1 MPQNFLYPQ
10 RDQPLLLPV
19 DMREW
24 LPEDDLVFVVLDAV
38 ATLDLGGFRRRY
50 RADGHGRAAFD
61 PEMMVALLLYGY
73 CQGERSSRV
82 IEKRCVRDVGYR
94 VITGGL
100 RPDHATIARFR
111 ARHEKALGGLFSQ
124 VLRLLAAEG
133 MVSLGTISLDG
144 TKLAGNAAQ
153 KANRTLPQIEKL
165 LAEAAAADAAED
177 ARLRRQSWSRADAAG
192 AGPAGRAAGAAGRGP
207 GPAGGRGPGPPRR
220 AAGQAGSLGRG
231 RGGREAARRRRPG
244 DEPPRPNRNNTEPRA
259 NITDPDVR
267 VMRNQKGYVA
277 GYNGQLV
284 VTADQVIVGAML
296 SQHPVDRTLLHPL
309 LDTCREQLAEAGI
322 RPKLRTVLADSGY
335 VSEETFARADADGLR
350 LLAPLAKDPGR
361 RHVRTP
367 AAGPAPGPAPGH
379 RPRPAAAAPSPRPGR
394 LQAPRP
400 HRGTGVRAAQD
411 LPETDHDVPPR
422 PGRLRK
428 RMAARLH
435 RAQPAQAAPPPPRGL
450 TVNARPPE
458 PDAKNAQDPVSHPY
472 LHSRIPSAPTGFV
485 RQAETCS
492 RPDRAEGL

>member
-10 RDQPLLLPV
+10 RDQPLLLPA

-82 IEKRCVRDVGYR
+82 TGKRCVRDVGYR

-100 RPDHATIARFR
+100 QPDHATIARFR

-133 MVSLGTISLDG
+133 MVSLGMISLDG

-153 KANRTLPQIEKL
+153 KANRTLPAIGKL
-165 LAEAAAADAAED
+165 LAGAAAADAAED
-177 ARLRRQSWSRADAAG
+177 ARLGGKLDEPAPRALA
-192 AGPAGRAAGAAGRGP
+192 
-207 GPAGGRGPGPPRR
+207 RR
-220 AAGQAGSLGRG
+220 AER
-231 RGGREAARRRRPG
+231 RERLAAARDRLAAEDAARRAEQRAKQEAWDAAAAEGRPRAARRPA
-244 DEPPRPNRNNTEPRA
+244 DEPRTNRNNTEPRA

-296 SQHPVDRTLLHPL
+296 AQHPAGRTLLHPL
-309 LDTCREQLAEAGI
+309 LDTCRQQLAEAGI

-335 VSEETFARADADGLR
+335 VSEEAFARADADGLR
-350 LLAPLAKDPGR
+350 LLAPLAKDPAR
-361 RHVRTP
+361 RY
-367 AAGPAPGPAPGH
+367 
-379 RPRPAAAAPSPRPGR
+379 
-394 LQAPRP
+394 
-400 HRGTGVRAAQD
+400 VRAPQRARHLDQFPATARARRR
-411 LPETDHDVPPR
+411 LSHPRGRTDYKLRARTVEPVFGQLKACQKLTMMSRRGLAACENEWLLACAAHN
-422 PGRLRK
+422 LRK
-428 RMAARLH
+428 LH
-435 RAQPAQAAPPPPRGL
+435 RYR
-450 TVNARPPE
+450 
-458 PDAKNAQDPVSHPY
+458 
-472 LHSRIPSAPTGFV
+472 F
-485 RQAETCS
+485 
-492 RPDRAEGL
+492 EG

>member
-1 MPQNFLYPQ
+1 MPQNFVYPQ

-38 ATLDLGGFRRRY
+38 ATLDLGEFRRRY

-100 RPDHATIARFR
+100 QPDHATIARFR
-111 ARHEKALGGLFSQ
+111 ARHEAALGGLFSQ

-133 MVSLGTISLDG
+133 MVSLGTLSLDG

-177 ARLRRQSWSRADAAG
+177 ARQGTDPPPATPRALARRAQRRQRLAAARDRLAAEDQARRQAQRAKQEAWDVAA
-192 AGPAGRAAGAAGRGP
+192 
-207 GPAGGRGPGPPRR
+207 
-220 AAGQAGSLGRG
+220 AAGQRRG
-231 RGGREAARRRRPG
+231 HRPG
-244 DEPPRPNRNNTEPRA
+244 DEPPRANRNNTEPRA

-267 VMRNQKGYVA
+267 VMRNQKGYLA

-284 VTADQVIVGAML
+284 VTGQQVIVGVML
-296 SQHPVDRTLLHPL
+296 SQHPVDRTLLHP
-309 LDTCREQLAEAGI
+309 CWI
-322 RPKLRTVLADSGY
+322 
-335 VSEETFARADADGLR
+335 
-350 LLAPLAKDPGR
+350 
-361 RHVRTP
+361 P
-367 AAGPAPGPAPGH
+367 AA
-379 RPRPAAAAPSPRPGR
+379 S
-394 LQAPRP
+394 
-400 HRGTGVRAAQD
+400 
-411 LPETDHDVPPR
+411 
-422 PGRLRK
+422 
-428 RMAARLH
+428 
-435 RAQPAQAAPPPPRGL
+435 
-450 TVNARPPE
+450 
-458 PDAKNAQDPVSHPY
+458 S
-472 LHSRIPSAPTGFV
+472 
-485 RQAETCS
+485 
-492 RPDRAEGL
+492 

>member
-1 MPQNFLYPQ
+1 MPQNFLFPQ
-10 RDQPLLLPV
+10 RDQPLLLPA

-38 ATLDLGGFRRRY
+38 ATLDLGEFRRRY
-50 RADGHGRAAFD
+50 RADGHGRAAGG
-61 PEMMVALLLYGY
+61 PEMMVSLLLYGY

-82 IEKRCVRDVGYR
+82 IGRRCVRDVGYR

-133 MVSLGTISLDG
+133 MVSLGMISLDG
-144 TKLAGNAAQ
+144 TKLAGNASQ
-153 KANRTLPQIEKL
+153 KANRTLPAIGKL

-177 ARLRRQSWSRADAAG
+177 ARLGGKLDEPTPRTLARRAERRERLARARDRLVAEDQARRDAQRAKVKAWDAA
-192 AGPAGRAAGAAGRGP
+192 AAAGK
-207 GPAGGRGPGPPRR
+207 
-220 AAGQAGSLGRG
+220 
-231 RGGREAARRRRPG
+231 RGGRRPG

-296 SQHPVDRTLLHPL
+296 AQHPVDRTLLHPL
-309 LDTCREQLAEAGI
+309 LDTCRQQLAEAGI
-322 RPKLRTVLADSGY
+322 GPKLRTVLADAGY

-350 LLAPLAKDPGR
+350 LLAPLAKDPAR
-361 RHVRTP
+361 RYVRTP
-367 AAGPAPGPAPGH
+367 RRARPLDRFPATA
-379 RPRPAAAAPSPRPGR
+379 
-394 LQAPRP
+394 
-400 HRGTGVRAAQD
+400 RA
-411 LPETDHDVPPR
+411 R
-422 PGRLRK
+422 RRLRHPRGRDDYK
-428 RMAARLH
+428 LRARTVEPVFGQLKTCQKLTMMSRRGFTACENEWLLACAAHNLRKLH
-435 RAQPAQAAPPPPRGL
+435 RHR
-450 TVNARPPE
+450 
-458 PDAKNAQDPVSHPY
+458 
-472 LHSRIPSAPTGFV
+472 TG
-485 RQAETCS
+485 
-492 RPDRAEGL
+492 D

>member
-1 MPQNFLYPQ
+1 
-10 RDQPLLLPV
+10 
-19 DMREW
+19 MREW

-38 ATLDLGGFRRRY
+38 ATLDLGEFRRRY

-61 PEMMVALLLYGY
+61 PELMVALLLYAY
-73 CQGERSSRV
+73 SQGERSSRV

-177 ARLRRQSWSRADAAG
+177 ARYGDAPGEPTPRTLARRAGRRERLGHARDRLAAEDQARRDAQRAKLAAWEAAAAAG
-192 AGPAGRAAGAAGRGP
+192 KPRGH
-207 GPAGGRGPGPPRR
+207 
-220 AAGQAGSLGRG
+220 
-231 RGGREAARRRRPG
+231 RPG

-284 VTADQVIVGAML
+284 VTTGQVIAGAML
-296 SQHPVDRTLLHPL
+296 SQHPAGRTLLHPL
-309 LDTCREQLAEAGI
+309 LDTCRQQLTEAGI

-335 VSEETFARADADGLR
+335 VSEETFARADAAGLR

-361 RHVRTP
+361 RHVR
-367 AAGPAPGPAPGH
+367 AP
-379 RPRPAAAAPSPRPGR
+379 
-394 LQAPRP
+394 
-400 HRGTGVRAAQD
+400 
-411 LPETDHDVPPR
+411 
-422 PGRLRK
+422 
-428 RMAARLH
+428 
-435 RAQPAQAAPPPPRGL
+435 QPALHLDRPPATARARPPPRH
-450 TVNARPPE
+450 T
-458 PDAKNAQDPVSHPY
+458 
-472 LHSRIPSAPTGFV
+472 
-485 RQAETCS
+485 
-492 RPDRAEGL
+492 

>member
-1 MPQNFLYPQ
+1 VPQNFLFPQ

-38 ATLDLGGFRRRY
+38 AALDLEEFYRRY

-82 IEKRCVRDVGYR
+82 IEKRCVRDVAYR

-100 RPDHATIARFR
+100 RPDHVTIARFR

-133 MVSLGTISLDG
+133 MVCLGTLSLDG
-144 TKLAGNAAQ
+144 TKLAGNASQ

-165 LAEAAAADAAED
+165 LAEAAAVDAAED
-177 ARLRRQSWSRADAAG
+177 TQEADSPPRVTPRALARRADRRARLAAARDRLAAEDQARRDAQRAKQEAWDAA
-192 AGPAGRAAGAAGRGP
+192 AAAGR
-207 GPAGGRGPGPPRR
+207 
-220 AAGQAGSLGRG
+220 
-231 RGGREAARRRRPG
+231 RGGRRPG
-244 DEPPRPNRNNTEPRA
+244 DEPPRANHNNTEPRA

-284 VTADQVIVGAML
+284 VTAQQVIAGAKL
-296 SQHPVDRTLLHPL
+296 SKHPVDRTLLHPVL
-309 LDTCREQLAEAGI
+309 EACRQQLAEAGI
-322 RPKLRTVLADSGY
+322 RAKMRTVLADSGY
-335 VSEETFARADADGLR
+335 VSEENFARADTGGLR

-361 RHVRTP
+361 RHHRTP
-367 AAGPAPGPAPGH
+367 KRARNLDRLPATA
-379 RPRPAAAAPSPRPGR
+379 
-394 LQAPRP
+394 
-400 HRGTGVRAAQD
+400 RA
-411 LPETDHDVPPR
+411 R
-422 PGRLRK
+422 RRLRHPRGRDDYK
-428 RMAARLH
+428 MRARTVEPVFGQLKTCQKFTMMSRRGLPACESEWLLAATAHNLRKLH
-435 RAQPAQAAPPPPRGL
+435 RHRL
-450 TVNARPPE
+450 T
-458 PDAKNAQDPVSHPY
+458 
-472 LHSRIPSAPTGFV
+472 G
-485 RQAETCS
+485 
-492 RPDRAEGL
+492 